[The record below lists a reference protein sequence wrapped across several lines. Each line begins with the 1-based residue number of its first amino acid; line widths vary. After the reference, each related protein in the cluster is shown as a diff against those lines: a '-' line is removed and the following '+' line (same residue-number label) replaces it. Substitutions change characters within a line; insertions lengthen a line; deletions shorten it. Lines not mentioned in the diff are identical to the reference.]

1 MALGL
6 ISFVQTTC
14 SYPLYPITAIFTFS
28 FIIVLICF
36 IILFADPITHIKT
49 RITKTDLTKLN
60 CFLVYEMEPLQTSDI
75 LFEENVLTVNEH
87 DIIEGIKSLRQ
98 RNEQLL
104 SLLHGKSQDQLDRF
118 AYTLYEKDFI
128 REYIRDILTQD
139 EEQKPG
145 NYMCILTCNVLL
157 TKHEFNNNINFQLI
171 FIWFYLFIVS

>member
-1 MALGL
+1 
-6 ISFVQTTC
+6 
-14 SYPLYPITAIFTFS
+14 
-28 FIIVLICF
+28 
-36 IILFADPITHIKT
+36 
-49 RITKTDLTKLN
+49 
-60 CFLVYEMEPLQTSDI
+60 MEPLQTSDI

-128 REYIRDILTQD
+128 RECIRDILSQD